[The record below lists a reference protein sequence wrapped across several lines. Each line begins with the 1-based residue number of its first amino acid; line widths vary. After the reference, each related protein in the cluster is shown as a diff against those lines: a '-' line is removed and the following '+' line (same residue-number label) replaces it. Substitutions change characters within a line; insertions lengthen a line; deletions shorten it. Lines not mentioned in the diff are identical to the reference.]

1 MAGQA
6 VRTAKAVR
14 TAIIFFRAI
23 GNNMCMIKSGTSI
36 YAVKQAIAECADC
49 DVIVKL
55 NLGRNKFTT
64 FKATLSGVYPA
75 IFTVAPHDKNF
86 VGKTAYSYSEI
97 LCGRVK
103 ITKAQGGAE
112 RSG

>member
-1 MAGQA
+1 M
-6 VRTAKAVR
+6 RTAFAVR
-14 TAIIFFRAI
+14 TAIIIFCAI

-36 YAVKQAIAECADC
+36 DAVKQAIAECADC

-103 ITKAQGGAE
+103 ITKAQDGAE